1 MAPSGS
7 HLEIKSVQDTNGK
20 RPKSDPVIGENEDM
34 LNNVVAFNFKIILI
48 YQWQMKHK
56 L

>member
-7 HLEIKSVQDTNGK
+7 HLVVKRVQGTSSK
-20 RPKSDPVIGENEDM
+20 WPKSYPGIGENEDM